1 MENIFQENANNY
13 NKSWVSISDKIDFK
27 IKIVKIVKVLH
38 CIMIKVSIFH
48 ENMTLVNMY
57 SKLHKTELKREIS
70 SMNNM
75 WEL

>member
-1 MENIFQENANNY
+1 MEKIFQENANNY

-27 IKIVKIVKVLH
+27 IKRVKIVKVLH
-38 CIMIKVSIFH
+38 CIMIKVSIFQ

-57 SKLHKTELKREIS
+57 SKLHKTEVKGEIS
-70 SMNNM
+70 SIKNL